1 MSNSAVFIVLILISL
16 FFIIMIYRHRL
27 PGRLIRA
34 KINIWTNLISINFVI
49 MMLKLKRLF

>member
-1 MSNSAVFIVLILISL
+1 MSISAVFIALVLISL
-16 FFIIMIYRHRL
+16 FFILLLSRHRF

-34 KINIWTNLISINFVI
+34 KINIWTNLLSISFVI